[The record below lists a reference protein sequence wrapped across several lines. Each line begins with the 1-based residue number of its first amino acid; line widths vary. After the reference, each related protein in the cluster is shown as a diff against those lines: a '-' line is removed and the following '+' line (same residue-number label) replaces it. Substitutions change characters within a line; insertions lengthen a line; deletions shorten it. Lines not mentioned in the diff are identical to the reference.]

1 MAEEFVKT
9 ENGNIKIS
17 DDVIV
22 RISAIS
28 AREVEGIAGLGTT
41 TGWGD
46 LLGKKLPAK
55 GVKVE
60 YVDGAT
66 IIEVHVTVKFGVKIN
81 EVAYKLQETVKNAV
95 ESYAGLDNITV
106 NVFVDGIEM
115 DNGKDKSEDD
125 EEEKDDWGK
134 LWLRNTLTEEFVQEK
149 PLWSLTT
156 QGLSGI

>member
-17 DDVIV
+17 DEVIV

-28 AREVEGIAGLGTT
+28 AREVEGVAGLGSGA
-41 TGWGD
+41 GWGEF
-46 LLGKKLPAK
+46 LGKKLPAK

-60 YVDGAT
+60 TVDDAT

-95 ESYAGLDNITV
+95 ESFAGIENVTV
-106 NVFVDGIEM
+106 NVFVDGIET
-115 DNGKDKSEDD
+115 DAKKDD
-125 EEEKDDWGK
+125 EEEKD
-134 LWLRNTLTEEFVQEK
+134 
-149 PLWSLTT
+149 S
-156 QGLSGI
+156 